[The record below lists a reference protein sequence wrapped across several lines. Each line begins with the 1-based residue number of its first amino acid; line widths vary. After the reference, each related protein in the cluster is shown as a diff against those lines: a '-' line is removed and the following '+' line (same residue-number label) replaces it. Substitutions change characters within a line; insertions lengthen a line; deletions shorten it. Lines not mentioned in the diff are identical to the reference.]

1 MSRGRPSLADVRQ
14 QFEPLSIDLRGRSTP
29 RQRCRF
35 CGSDVVDLIDRL
47 KEHLIK
53 CVDFPANLKESLD
66 LTTSKF
72 RKNNLQSLDQLTDQ
86 TDDETQSTLDKV
98 DIDRKLA
105 KFFYSAGIP
114 FTAIENPYWL
124 DFIQTILPAYNSP
137 NRRNLAN
144 NLLDAEY
151 QVERQNLDKV
161 LNNASN
167 ITLVSDGWSNIR
179 RESVLNFILCLP
191 KPIFYDAKYTGSESH
206 TAEYIYN
213 EFKSI
218 IEDIGPSKFAGVL
231 TDNASAMR
239 SAWKLLNQDY
249 PRLICLGCNAHIGN
263 LLIKDILKLD
273 WVERSMNQAKQ
284 IVNFFRTHHQAES
297 ILLNQLN
304 TITLVQPV
312 ETRWG
317 TCLDSIQSIRRC
329 KLGLQMSVVQPE
341 VSSKMTHDLKEQI
354 LGDLLWAN
362 LEALDYFLTPFVKLI
377 RLFESDTPLLSYIY
391 EEWRQIR
398 ESINAQVLDLNFKM
412 KVHRLIDNRFEFA
425 FHPAMAIANL
435 LDPNFHGKSLGPTD
449 FKTIIIPYI
458 EKVYTFEEAAHIYG
472 VMQKYIAKTDE
483 FSGALLWASIEYSSP
498 ISWWKSNFTHKF
510 PVVVELACRVLSIPT
525 SSAAAERN
533 WSNFGFIHS
542 KLRARLNNNRVKKL
556 VAIYQNLR
564 IHKEV
569 KEDNWFEEDEV

>member
-1 MSRGRPSLADVRQ
+1 MLY
-14 QFEPLSIDLRGRSTP
+14 LIW
-29 RQRCRF
+29 CKF

-86 TDDETQSTLDKV
+86 TDDEMQSTLDKV

-105 KFFYSAGIP
+105 KSFYSA
-114 FTAIENPYWL
+114 
-124 DFIQTILPAYNSP
+124 
-137 NRRNLAN
+137 
-144 NLLDAEY
+144 DAEY

-167 ITLVSDGWSNIR
+167 ITLVSD
-179 RESVLNFILCLP
+179 
-191 KPIFYDAKYTGSESH
+191 
-206 TAEYIYN
+206 
-213 EFKSI
+213 
-218 IEDIGPSKFAGVL
+218 DIGPSKFAGIL

-239 SAWKLLNQDY
+239 SA
-249 PRLICLGCNAHIGN
+249 
-263 LLIKDILKLD
+263 
-273 WVERSMNQAKQ
+273 SMNQAKQ

-312 ETRWG
+312 ETRWE

-341 VSSKMTHDLKEQI
+341 I
-354 LGDLLWAN
+354 
-362 LEALDYFLTPFVKLI
+362 
-377 RLFESDTPLLSYIY
+377 TPLLSYIY

-398 ESINAQVLDLNFKM
+398 ESVNAQVLDLNFKM
-412 KVHRLIDNRFEFA
+412 KVHRLIDNRFEFV

-449 FKTIIIPYI
+449 FETIIISYI

-483 FSGALLWASIEYSSP
+483 FSGALLRASIEYSSP

-564 IHKEV
+564 IHKEI

>member
-1 MSRGRPSLADVRQ
+1 MSYIEIGKAIL
-14 QFEPLSIDLRGRSTP
+14 
-29 RQRCRF
+29 
-35 CGSDVVDLIDRL
+35 
-47 KEHLIK
+47 
-53 CVDFPANLKESLD
+53 N
-66 LTTSKF
+66 
-72 RKNNLQSLDQLTDQ
+72 
-86 TDDETQSTLDKV
+86 KV

-137 NRRNLAN
+137 NCRNLAN

-167 ITLVSDGWSNIR
+167 ITLVSDDWSNIR

-191 KPIFYDAKYTGSESH
+191 KPIFYNAKYTGSESH

-218 IEDIGPSKFAGVL
+218 IEDIGPSKFAGV
-231 TDNASAMR
+231 
-239 SAWKLLNQDY
+239 
-249 PRLICLGCNAHIGN
+249 
-263 LLIKDILKLD
+263 
-273 WVERSMNQAKQ
+273 ERSMNQAKQ
-284 IVNFFRTHHQAES
+284 IVNFFHTHHQAES

-312 ETRWG
+312 ETQWG

-329 KLGLQMSVVQPE
+329 KLGLQMSVVQSE

-391 EEWRQIR
+391 EEWRQIW

-435 LDPNFHGKSLGPTD
+435 LDPNFYGKSLGPTD
-449 FKTIIIPYI
+449 FETIIIPYI

-498 ISWWKSNFTHKF
+498 IT
-510 PVVVELACRVLSIPT
+510 
-525 SSAAAERN
+525 AAKRN

-542 KLRARLNNNRVKKL
+542 KLRTCLNNNRVKKL

>member
-1 MSRGRPSLADVRQ
+1 MSRERPSLADVRQ
-14 QFEPLSIDLRGRSTP
+14 QFEPLSIDLRDQSTP

-53 CVDFPANLKESLD
+53 Y
-66 LTTSKF
+66 
-72 RKNNLQSLDQLTDQ
+72 QLTDQ

-124 DFIQTILPAYNSP
+124 DFIQTILPAYNSL
-137 NRRNLAN
+137 NHRNLAN

-151 QVERQNLDKV
+151 QVEQ
-161 LNNASN
+161 
-167 ITLVSDGWSNIR
+167 
-179 RESVLNFILCLP
+179 ESVLNFILCLP
-191 KPIFYDAKYTGSESH
+191 KLIFYDAKYTESESH

-218 IEDIGPSKFAGVL
+218 IEDIDPSKFAGVL
-231 TDNASAMR
+231 TDNASAMYAFCVEIVK
-239 SAWKLLNQDY
+239 SGLPA
-249 PRLICLGCNAHIGN
+249 
-263 LLIKDILKLD
+263 DILKLD

-284 IVNFFRTHHQAES
+284 IVSFFRTHHQAES

-312 ETRWG
+312 ETRWE

-377 RLFESDTPLLSYIY
+377 RLFESDIPLLSYIY
-391 EEWRQIR
+391 EE
-398 ESINAQVLDLNFKM
+398 
-412 KVHRLIDNRFEFA
+412 
-425 FHPAMAIANL
+425 
-435 LDPNFHGKSLGPTD
+435 
-449 FKTIIIPYI
+449 
-458 EKVYTFEEAAHIYG
+458 
-472 VMQKYIAKTDE
+472 
-483 FSGALLWASIEYSSP
+483 
-498 ISWWKSNFTHKF
+498 
-510 PVVVELACRVLSIPT
+510 
-525 SSAAAERN
+525 
-533 WSNFGFIHS
+533 
-542 KLRARLNNNRVKKL
+542 
-556 VAIYQNLR
+556 
-564 IHKEV
+564 
-569 KEDNWFEEDEV
+569 